1 MAKYNT
7 TIDEK
12 WQQKWEETNLYKFD
26 ENKIDKKLY
35 VLEMFSYPSGS
46 QLHAGHWFNY
56 GPVDSWARMKKM
68 QGYNVFQPMG
78 FDAFG
83 LTC

>member
-12 WQQKWEETNLYKFD
+12 WQKKWEETNLYKFD
-26 ENKIDKKLY
+26 ENNTDKKLY

-46 QLHAGHWFNY
+46 
-56 GPVDSWARMKKM
+56 
-68 QGYNVFQPMG
+68 
-78 FDAFG
+78 
-83 LTC
+83 